1 MNVLK
6 KGNPDKI
13 LYYKLQVKYF
23 VCDICGC
30 EWEATNE
37 EYKTFTS
44 NMDLTVI
51 YSCNCPCCNH
61 EVVKVKY
68 AL

>member
-1 MNVLK
+1 MKIIQEGNIELAK
-6 KGNPDKI
+6 KYMSIIKT
-13 LYYKLQVKYF
+13 F
-23 VCDICGC
+23 ECEICGC

-61 EVVKVKY
+61 KVVKVKY
-68 AL
+68 VL